1 MPAILIP
8 WIFATL
14 MLAAGWAAT
23 DAFVEGLKIAA
34 FWYWIAGVVTYIIW
48 RRNKDVTD
56 TLEAAAR
63 LQEIVEQERGE
74 RRQEV
79 ANLNQPPGW

>member
-1 MPAILIP
+1 MPAIFIP
-8 WIFATL
+8 WIFATI

-48 RRNKDVTD
+48 RRNKDATD
-56 TLEAAAR
+56 TFAAAAR
-63 LQEIVEQERGE
+63 LREIVEQERGP
-74 RRQEV
+74 RQEV
-79 ANLNQPPGW
+79 ANLNQPPDW